1 MQKFQNRYS
10 KCEWFANRRL
20 VTSED
25 KKTHTTLGP
34 GELKKMFNA
43 NEYTYISYWQIIWW
57 LAYIKAYSD
66 SELSNGETKY
76 FGFL

>member
-1 MQKFQNRYS
+1 M
-10 KCEWFANRRL
+10 
-20 VTSED
+20 TSED